1 MLYFSEK
8 MHFGA
13 DCFSLWFNK
22 LLLLMALIQRMLQ
35 KIYMGKLLRG
45 MQWGVAAHL
54 EKHLKYGLIAW
65 RNAKIKVK
73 QPISINSHKKKY
85 KETHQPVCISC
96 K

>member
-54 EKHLKYGLIAW
+54 EKHLKYVAW
-65 RNAKIKVK
+65 TNAKIKVK

>member
-45 MQWGVAAHL
+45 MQ
-54 EKHLKYGLIAW
+54 
-65 RNAKIKVK
+65 
-73 QPISINSHKKKY
+73 
-85 KETHQPVCISC
+85 
-96 K
+96 

>member
-22 LLLLMALIQRMLQ
+22 LLLLMALIQGMLQ
-35 KIYMGKLLRG
+35 KIYLGKLLHG
-45 MQWGVAAHL
+45 GVQWEVATHL
-54 EKHLKYGLIAW
+54 EKHLKTYLST
-65 RNAKIKVK
+65 KIKIMTMK
-73 QPISINSHKKKY
+73 IKKLT
-85 KETHQPVCISC
+85 ELPVVNKMFSS